1 MCGACN
7 DVIAEATG
15 RKIHESRKK
24 KSSKS
29 SYTKD
34 LMKIGGAVLGYG
46 AGMSLGRS
54 LPGAPDITDLGG
66 AMLGGGAGYIGG
78 GKLYDFMNR

>member
-7 DVIAEATG
+7 DVIAEAVG
-15 RKIHESRKK
+15 RKKK
-24 KSSKS
+24 KSSNS
-29 SYTKD
+29 TFTKN
-34 LMKIGGAVLGYG
+34 LMKIGGAALGYG

-54 LPGAPDITDLGG
+54 LPGAPDVADIGG

-78 GKLYDFMNR
+78 GKLYDYLKR